1 MDRIK
6 LPEKEVKYLVEFTRK
21 GRRNSRELNRAR
33 VMLLT
38 HEGKTENTIKE
49 VLGICR
55 ATICNIKKRYRE
67 EGLESALKDK
77 PRPGQPKK
85 YNGRHEAEVIAFACT
100 KPPPGRK
107 KWSLVLLAEELKKT
121 EDFET
126 INRESIRLILKKA
139 KLNLG

>member
-1 MDRIK
+1 
-6 LPEKEVKYLVEFTRK
+6 LPEKEVKCLVEFTRK
-21 GRRNSRELNRAR
+21 GKRNSRELNRAR
-33 VMLLT
+33 IMLLT

-55 ATICNIKKRYRE
+55 ASVCNVKKRYRE

-85 YNGRHEAEVIAFACT
+85 YNDHHEAEVIAFACT
-100 KPPPGRK
+100 KPPLGRK

-121 EDFET
+121 EGLEM